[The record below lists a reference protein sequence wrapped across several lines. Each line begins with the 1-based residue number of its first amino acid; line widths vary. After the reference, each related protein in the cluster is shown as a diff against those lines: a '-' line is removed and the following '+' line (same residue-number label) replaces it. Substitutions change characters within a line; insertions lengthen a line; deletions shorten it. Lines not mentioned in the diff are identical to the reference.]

1 MPSEYIK
8 TDIMNDFYM
17 LSDAELAKMISSRLK
32 ALRLKQNISRQELS
46 ASCGVS
52 TSSIARM
59 EDGEIKSFDSFLRVL
74 RTLGKIE
81 ILRPLVEEE
90 EVSPKEYY
98 QLVHSAKVKTRK
110 RASERDVHK
119 EEEASQW

>member
-1 MPSEYIK
+1 
-8 TDIMNDFYM
+8 MNDFYM